1 MNAPRRS
8 GRVTPFLLPAL
19 TLAVTVAAIVVVLS
33 WEDAPFALLVVA
45 AIGPPLSALFLARA
59 AAGGGLTWSRLAGA
73 AILGG
78 TVVPILVI
86 LVHGAV
92 LATVYGL
99 VAPFAAA
106 GRDLLDELRVQ
117 PELVDVLANPWSLLF
132 LVELA
137 LVAPIAEES
146 LKPLAARL
154 VRPRSRREAFLL
166 GAAAGAGFAV
176 IEDLLYASGWWY
188 SSDWWLPVAVLR
200 STGAAL
206 HLLGAGLISVAL
218 YERRAGM
225 NPRTSLA
232 RVWGFA
238 VGIHAFWNGAIAVTV
253 LLFEERSRI
262 GFAGSAWDWGIGLD
276 VALGALGMLLLG
288 ALVVAARWAV
298 SPVPRPVDRV
308 LDLERPEVIAGWA
321 GLAALMIIPATVLI
335 LVFPSFLAL

>member
-1 MNAPRRS
+1 MNAPRRP

-73 AILGG
+73 A
-78 TVVPILVI
+78 
-86 LVHGAV
+86 
-92 LATVYGL
+92 
-99 VAPFAAA
+99 
-106 GRDLLDELRVQ
+106 LL
-117 PELVDVLANPWSLLF
+117 
-132 LVELA
+132 
-137 LVAPIAEES
+137 APIAEES
-146 LKPLAARL
+146 LKRLAGGL

-166 GAAAGAGFAV
+166 GAAAGAGFAA

-298 SPVPRPVDRV
+298 PATPRPVDRV